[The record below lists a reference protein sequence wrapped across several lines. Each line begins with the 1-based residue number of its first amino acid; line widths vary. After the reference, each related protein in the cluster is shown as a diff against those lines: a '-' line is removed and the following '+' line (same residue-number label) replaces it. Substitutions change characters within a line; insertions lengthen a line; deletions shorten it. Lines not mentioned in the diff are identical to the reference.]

1 MAKLNRY
8 TEPDKIKRRSRI
20 GVLAA
25 ALVLMFGAVWA
36 LVNQDKLTTAGQ
48 AEGSLLQHDVK
59 QMWSW
64 SDGLLESGA
73 PGAGWTLRWYASG
86 EAAKLREQLFPRYE
100 GDAEG
105 ELSTLLPELG
115 GKLSMSVTATAG
127 QGKQQM
133 LLLFSPEQS
142 KQADQ
147 HKLLS
152 VIKHIESAMRRTNI
166 SYDGGITIR
175 GLTEYNNVAE
185 RLAQLAAAEQVDRYD
200 DAGTVSE
207 SFFTGGLKMSVRTG
221 DKEANM
227 QVAVHKG
234 TDTGKLEVVIGIP
247 LISGDY
253 SALP

>member
-1 MAKLNRY
+1 MTKLSRY
-8 TEPDKIKRRSRI
+8 TEQEKIKRRSRI

-25 ALVLMFGAVWA
+25 AMVLIFGAIWA
-36 LVNQDKLTTAGQ
+36 LVNQDKLTTEGQ
-48 AEGSLLQHDVK
+48 AEGSLLQHDMK
-59 QMWSW
+59 QIWSW

-73 PGAGWTLRWYASG
+73 SGAGWTLRWYASG
-86 EAAKLREQLFPRYE
+86 EASKLREQLFPRYE

-105 ELSTLLPELG
+105 ELSILLPEFG
-115 GKLSMSVTATAG
+115 GKLSLSVTASAG
-127 QGKQQM
+127 EGQQQM
-133 LLLFSPEQS
+133 LVLFSPESS

-147 HKLLS
+147 RKLLS
-152 VIKHIESAMRRTNI
+152 AIDHIESAMRRTNI

-185 RLAQLAAAEQVDRYD
+185 RLAQLAAAQAVDRYD

-207 SFFTGGLKMSVRTG
+207 SFFTGGLKASVNTG
-221 DKEANM
+221 GKEANM

-234 TDTGKLEVVIGIP
+234 TDTGELAVVIGIP

-253 SALP
+253 SASQ